1 MIRVLVPG
9 LYILINRT
17 QLRLK
22 INRSGADLYRVGR
35 MKRKMCIIKWRVF
48 RLLLIN
54 SRYMP
59 ARSCR

>member
-1 MIRVLVPG
+1 MIRVLAPG
-9 LYILINRT
+9 LYILINRI
-17 QLRLK
+17 QLRSK